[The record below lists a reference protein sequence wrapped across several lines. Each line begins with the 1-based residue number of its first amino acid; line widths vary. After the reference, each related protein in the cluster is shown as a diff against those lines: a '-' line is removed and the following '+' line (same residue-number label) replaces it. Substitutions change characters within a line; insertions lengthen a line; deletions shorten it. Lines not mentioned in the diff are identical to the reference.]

1 MKFSIM
7 IAPFTRHLPRPAL
20 AGVLMIVLLFVLGW
34 LLPGASSKANDKA
47 ATSKPATTA
56 KAALTVTTA
65 RPQLARLSQT
75 LAANGDIAAWQE
87 ASIGSEANGLRLTEV
102 LVNVGDVVTAGQT
115 LARFSDETVQA
126 DLAQA
131 KAALLEAQANLS
143 EASSNAERARSLM
156 NTGAIS
162 TQQINQLITA
172 EQTARARVAAA
183 EANVNAHKLRL
194 KFTQLLAPDSGV
206 ISARSATV
214 GAVVSNGTELFRM
227 IRKGRLEWRAEVMA
241 SELSR
246 IRAGTHV
253 ALVAANGTRLNGK
266 VRMIGPTVN
275 PQNRAA
281 LVYVDLLPAAS
292 GEAAAKP
299 GMFARGEFTLGSG
312 NGVTLP
318 QQSVVVRDG
327 FSYVFQLKPDNR
339 VAQVKV
345 KTGRYLQDQVEITEG
360 ISLQD
365 EIVVSGAGFLND
377 GDLVRVI
384 RSDAKS
390 RDDKRDN
397 TLNSKLDN
405 KRETKDAQ

>member
-1 MKFSIM
+1 M
-7 IAPFTRHLPRPAL
+7 ISSLTRHLPRPAL
-20 AGVLMIVLLFVLGW
+20 AGVLMIMLLFVLVG

-47 ATSKPATTA
+47 ASSKPATTA

-143 EASSNAERARSLM
+143 EASANAERARSLM

-253 ALVAANGTRLNGK
+253 TLVAANGTRLNGK

-281 LVYVDLLPAAS
+281 LVYVDLLPAAG

-327 FSYVFQLKPDNR
+327 FSYVFQLKPDSR

-365 EIVVSGAGFLND
+365 EIVVAGAGFLND
-377 GDLVRVI
+377 GDLVRVT
-384 RSDAKS
+384 RSVAASPDNKQ
-390 RDDKRDN
+390 DQKR
-397 TLNSKLDN
+397 DN

>member
-1 MKFSIM
+1 MKFSTM
-7 IAPFTRHLPRPAL
+7 IAPLTRHLPRPAL

-253 ALVAANGTRLNGK
+253 TLVAANGTRLNGK

>member
-7 IAPFTRHLPRPAL
+7 IAPLTRHLPRPAL
-20 AGVLMIVLLFVLGW
+20 AGVLMIVLLFVLRW
-34 LLPGASSKANDKA
+34 LLPGTSSKANDKA
-47 ATSKPATTA
+47 VTSKPATTA

-172 EQTARARVAAA
+172 EQTARARVAAT

-206 ISARSATV
+206 ISARSPTV

-253 ALVAANGTRLNGK
+253 TLVAANGTRLNGK

>member
-7 IAPFTRHLPRPAL
+7 IAPLTRHLSRPAL
-20 AGVLMIVLLFVLGW
+20 ADVLMIVLLFVLRW
-34 LLPGASSKANDKA
+34 LLPGTSSKANDKA
-47 ATSKPATTA
+47 VTSKPATTA

-172 EQTARARVAAA
+172 EQTARARVAAT

-206 ISARSATV
+206 ISARSPTV

-253 ALVAANGTRLNGK
+253 TLVAANGTRLNGK

>member
-7 IAPFTRHLPRPAL
+7 IAPLTRHLPRPAL

-253 ALVAANGTRLNGK
+253 TLVAANGTRLNGK

>member
-253 ALVAANGTRLNGK
+253 TLVAANGTRLNGK